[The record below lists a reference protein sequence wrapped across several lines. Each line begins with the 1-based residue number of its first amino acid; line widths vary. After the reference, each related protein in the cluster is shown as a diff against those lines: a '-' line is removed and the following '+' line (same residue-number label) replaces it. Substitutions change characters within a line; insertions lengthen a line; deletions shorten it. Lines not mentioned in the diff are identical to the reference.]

1 MIVPA
6 LKILGDAGDRIG
18 GYLVVFG
25 SPAQKDLTGEY
36 FTPETELGLDW
47 YAQRPMLYHH
57 GLDGELKTALI
68 GTIDTLKVDAVGLWA
83 EAQLDMRNRYVG
95 AVRNLVEK
103 GALGWSSGSL
113 PHLVEVA
120 ADGRIKKWP
129 IVEGSLTPTP
139 AEPRRTN
146 VSNLKAAIRGV
157 NGFKTLE
164 DLLGEAESD
173 PERETAP
180 SESQS
185 QTGAKTMTIRDLV
198 LAVFAAM
205 GLDVPAEEQLAQIVT
220 QVEAAN
226 SSVGGEQKADPVA
239 QAALP
244 EEEMMKNVEDIIP
257 QKTINTAFIKSV
269 MDVINK
275 DRANAVIAEA
285 IKANVGHG
293 GTSRA
298 SGAQVNPPANKP
310 TQITVGSK
318 FDPLTAHD
326 LALGYQMLRGRTSD
340 EYRKAMTYKTAQLVE
355 KGDVAANDLAVKS
368 HFPFLKAGEVMAANS
383 AGFGDEWVF
392 NYYGTQLWEQIRE
405 QTPVYQ
411 KMLSYG
417 MDEAEIPQGYEA
429 ETIPLEGADPDW
441 YVSTGGADEN
451 ASSGMVTPTSASSKF
466 GTGQKSVTVA
476 KLSTRLNYQQELE
489 EDSII
494 NIVKEANRKINVSG
508 AEQMER
514 ILINGDTAT
523 AADTNINLIDGTP
536 ATAPSKPSYTLLNG
550 LAKLALVTNT
560 ANAADAANTLADTI
574 FLALLPL
581 LGVDGKH
588 ATDPSKVLYIIDN
601 STYFAALNLAI
612 LKTQDVFPTA
622 TIVEGVLRR
631 IYGIEIVRS
640 GFFGKGNATG
650 KVSATGGNNTKG
662 RILLVR
668 PDQWASRWKR
678 RMQVFTTY
686 YPASDTT
693 QVVAHMRWGLAFRDN
708 EAAAIAYNVSTTIA

>member
-1 MIVPA
+1 M
-6 LKILGDAGDRIG
+6 LGDAGDRIG

-257 QKTINTAFIKSV
+257 QKTINTAFIKTV

-275 DRANAVIAEA
+275 YRANAVIAEA

-368 HFPFLKAGEVMAANS
+368 HFPFLKASEVMAADS

-494 NIVKEANRKINVSG
+494 NIVREANRKINVSG

-523 AADTNINLIDGTP
+523 GASTNINLIDGTP

-588 ATDPSKVLYIIDN
+588 ATDPNKVLYIIDN